1 MPSLEQK
8 RKRQKRIRPLSFFV
22 SFGLIIVA
30 IASFNGL
37 FDIYRKYLESSKSL
51 VQAERELETLK
62 NREMELKENLDR
74 LSTQRGVEGEIREK
88 FSVAKDGEMMALIV
102 ESKTRSKSEGVN
114 GENWILRWI
123 KEIQNSFT
131 P

>member
-1 MPSLEQK
+1 M
-8 RKRQKRIRPLSFFV
+8 SFFV
-22 SFGLIIVA
+22 SLGLIIVA

-51 VQAERELETLK
+51 VQTERELETLK

-74 LSTQRGVEGEIREK
+74 LSTQRGVEEEIREK

-102 ESKTRSKSEGVN
+102 ESKTRPKSEDVS

-123 KEIQNSFT
+123 KEIQDSFT